1 MAGAALRGAKQ
12 GLRMVG
18 VGGQEGAVHQQG
30 RRTRAAAWPGRAQA
44 CRSWLCARRIQAQRD
59 CCIAGNAQYNAYKSP
74 AAAAFTF
81 ARRCCSSSLHSLTHL
96 SHPCP
101 AACACA
107 RRTAMASSLL
117 LPTRVREP
125 AYVAITCPY
134 PLCRASLEYLPP
146 APAQLAAL
154 PAGETTFKA
163 TCATCSQRF
172 EPPGAVRML
181 REARAA
187 GGGAGA
193 GKQVKNKR
201 RIGTDER
208 PLDTE

>member
-1 MAGAALRGAKQ
+1 M
-12 GLRMVG
+12 
-18 VGGQEGAVHQQG
+18 
-30 RRTRAAAWPGRAQA
+30 
-44 CRSWLCARRIQAQRD
+44 S
-59 CCIAGNAQYNAYKSP
+59 
-74 AAAAFTF
+74 
-81 ARRCCSSSLHSLTHL
+81 
-96 SHPCP
+96 
-101 AACACA
+101 
-107 RRTAMASSLL
+107 SSLL

-134 PLCRASLEYLPP
+134 PQCRASLEYLPP

-154 PAGETTFKA
+154 PAAETTFKA
-163 TCATCSQRF
+163 TCATCAQRF
-172 EPPGAVRML
+172 EPPGAARVL

-193 GKQVKNKR
+193 AGKQLKNKR